1 MARKNRNEWHVAN
14 NEGAE
19 KKSAFSAFISV
30 LLKKE
35 ILMRK
40 LVYLIVSCLLLLL
53 AACGG
58 TAEPATAVPIQ
69 PTDAPE
75 SEPVQPEPTATDV
88 QPEAEPDVQTVAAK
102 PQLIEFYANW

>member
-1 MARKNRNEWHVAN
+1 
-14 NEGAE
+14 
-19 KKSAFSAFISV
+19 
-30 LLKKE
+30 
-35 ILMRK
+35 MRK

-53 AACGG
+53 VAACGG
-58 TAEPATAVPIQ
+58 TTEPATAVPIQ
-69 PTDAPE
+69 PTNAPE